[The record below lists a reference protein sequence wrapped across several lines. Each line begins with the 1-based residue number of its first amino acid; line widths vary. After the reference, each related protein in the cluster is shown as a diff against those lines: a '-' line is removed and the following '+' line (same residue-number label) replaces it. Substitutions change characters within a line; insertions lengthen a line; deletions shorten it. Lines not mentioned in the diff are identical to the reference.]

1 MDDIMQERLIAK
13 RHEWTQFEETIR
25 KSRFDT
31 EEHVKAVQDKV
42 DLTFNEKVRLV
53 KEGENGEAER
63 INHEFDVMNGKIIK
77 ETRKIEEGIRKK
89 TEEIQAMNQEL
100 RRNDDKI
107 SKNNEK
113 RHKMLLKLRQDSEL
127 RRAPVEQMRQDCGEE
142 LETIMDVIKPRIA
155 ELERLARD
163 AGRVLKEVQQK
174 LDALGRQCRPKVKD
188 AIMER
193 AVTDA
198 LKMSFDMDAL
208 ERIRQRVSR
217 VKFVRTI
224 GYSSY
229 DGRIDVDGYNGH
241 WRLMDEINVMD
252 RMKYPTIVGCVGS
265 SKVLVTDWEVGSM
278 HTYLLDTNTK
288 RIDPVIKDGGQ
299 TCVVS
304 SASLPDGRIVCGKRR
319 TGCKA
324 IALGQSLIGCIS
336 VYDKHW
342 KLVND
347 FVIPRNNTLDDT
359 WVYVAVDPEGLI
371 IAAEWGQGN
380 VYFINPDDGSIK
392 RRITFSDLVR
402 GVVLSGLILAAFSSN
417 HCTVLKFKRG
427 GSYKEI
433 PFVNNIRSACID
445 PLTDALYVMTSGK
458 EYKKCGIEYATTKSG
473 SKRKRVAT
481 MCLSTRLVSDNDR
494 LTHLEMSQVIM
505 TPSGKIIVSDGNSI
519 QIIRKDWYSMV

>member
-1 MDDIMQERLIAK
+1 MAVASGA
-13 RHEWTQFEETIR
+13 W
-25 KSRFDT
+25 
-31 EEHVKAVQDKV
+31 VK
-42 DLTFNEKVRLV
+42 
-53 KEGENGEAER
+53 
-63 INHEFDVMNGKIIK
+63 
-77 ETRKIEEGIRKK
+77 
-89 TEEIQAMNQEL
+89 
-100 RRNDDKI
+100 
-107 SKNNEK
+107 
-113 RHKMLLKLRQDSEL
+113 
-127 RRAPVEQMRQDCGEE
+127 
-142 LETIMDVIKPRIA
+142 
-155 ELERLARD
+155 
-163 AGRVLKEVQQK
+163 
-174 LDALGRQCRPKVKD
+174 
-188 AIMER
+188 
-193 AVTDA
+193 
-198 LKMSFDMDAL
+198 
-208 ERIRQRVSR
+208 RIRQRVSR
-217 VKFVRTI
+217 VKFVRSV

-229 DGRIDVDGYNGH
+229 DGRIDVDRYNGD
-241 WRLMDEINVMD
+241 WRLVEEINVMD
-252 RMKYPTIVGCVGS
+252 RLKYPTIVGCVGS

-288 RIDPVIKDGGQ
+288 RIDPIIKDGGQ
-299 TCVVS
+299 SCVVS
-304 SASLPDGRIVCGKRR
+304 SASLPDGKIVCGKRR

-402 GVVLSGLILAAFSSN
+402 GVVSSGLILAELSSN

-433 PFVNNIRSACID
+433 SFVNNIRSACID
-445 PLTDALYVMTSGK
+445 PLTDALYVITSGK
-458 EYKKCGIEYATTKSG
+458 EHKTCGIEYATTKSG

-481 MCLSTRLVSDNDR
+481 LCLSTRLVSDNDR
-494 LTHLEMSQVIM
+494 LTHLELSQVIM
-505 TPSGKIIVSDGNSI
+505 TPSGKIIVCDGNSI